1 MMQHLD
7 HADLVELSLVD
18 ENDDRT
24 EHLKNC
30 ADCLAAMKLVAVE
43 LEADRSAID
52 SEVASMP
59 ASFWQRQEM
68 SITREVA
75 RQRRRRY
82 TIRYAAAAVFAV
94 VAASG
99 AFFMQPETVVV
110 APVQQQVAIPA
121 AEEQLSGEADPWE
134 SEQLSDYSSL
144 VDWESWDVEAKER
157 KES

>member
-30 ADCLAAMKLVAVE
+30 SDCAGAMKAVAAA
-43 LEADRSAID
+43 LASDRNALAEEVSA
-52 SEVASMP
+52 MP
-59 ASFWQRQEM
+59 ATFWQRQEL

-75 RQRRRRY
+75 RERRRRY

-99 AFFMQPETVVV
+99 AFFLQPEPAVV
-110 APVQQQVAIPA
+110 APVQQHVALPVNEA
-121 AEEQLSGEADPWE
+121 PLSTESDPWE
-134 SEQLSDYSSL
+134 SAPLSDYSSL
-144 VDWESWDVEAKER
+144 VDWESWDEEATER

>member
-7 HADLVELSLVD
+7 HADLIELSLVD

-24 EHLKNC
+24 EHLKKC
-30 ADCLAAMKLVAVE
+30 DACQGAMRAVSAE
-43 LEADRSAID
+43 LDADRKAIAAEVSAL
-52 SEVASMP
+52 P
-59 ASFWQRQEM
+59 ATFWQRQEL
-68 SITREVA
+68 SITREIA

-99 AFFMQPETVVV
+99 AFFMQPEPVVV
-110 APVQQQVAIPA
+110 APVQQQVALPVNEA
-121 AEEQLSGEADPWE
+121 PLSTESDPWE
-134 SEQLSDYSSL
+134 SDQLSDYSSL
-144 VDWESWDVEAKER
+144 VDWESWDEEATER

>member
-24 EHLKNC
+24 EHLKSC
-30 ADCLAAMKLVAVE
+30 RDCLAAMKLVAAE
-43 LEADRSAID
+43 LEADRSAVD

-59 ASFWQRQEM
+59 ATFWQRQEL

-75 RQRRRRY
+75 KQRRRRY

-110 APVQQQVAIPA
+110 APVQQQVTLPA
-121 AEEQLSGEADPWE
+121 NEALVASESDPWE
-134 SEQLSDYSSL
+134 SDQLSDYSSL
-144 VDWESWDVEAKER
+144 VDWESWDEETTKR